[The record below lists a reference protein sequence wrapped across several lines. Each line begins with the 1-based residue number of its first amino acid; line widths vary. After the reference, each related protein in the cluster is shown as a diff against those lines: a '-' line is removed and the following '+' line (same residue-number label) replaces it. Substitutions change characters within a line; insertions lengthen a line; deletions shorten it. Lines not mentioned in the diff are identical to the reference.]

1 MNAPPAD
8 HGDPR
13 VAFDAAKLGLW
24 TFLATE
30 VLLFGALFTAY
41 IVFRMKYPEMFH
53 VEHAKLD
60 RVLGA
65 VNTVVLITSSLMV
78 VLGVDAI
85 KRGKARLFEA
95 CFGATILLAG
105 VFLCVK
111 YVEYAAKF
119 HHGLYPR
126 TNLFFSL
133 YFMMTGL
140 HGVHVLLGMGA
151 AVVRHRPVEARPA
164 HRSLVHA
171 GGNFGAVLA
180 LRRPGVDL
188 PVPAAL
194 PDRVRGSM
202 AHRTGNSRR
211 TGITVF
217 VALLLLTVVTV
228 LVSYVDLG
236 LWNAVVALLIA
247 SVKASLVALFFMHLK
262 SEDRLVWGFA
272 LVPIAFLALIIFGTL
287 VDTMLR

>member
-1 MNAPPAD
+1 MSAPPAD

-13 VAFDAAKLGLW
+13 VAFESAKLGVW

-41 IVFRMKYPEMFH
+41 IVFRMKYPMMFH

-95 CFGATILLAG
+95 FFGATILLAA

-111 YVEYAAKF
+111 YVEYTAKF

-133 YFMMTGL
+133 YFTMTGL
-140 HGVHVLLGMGA
+140 HGIHVLLGMGLLSY
-151 AVVRHRPVEARPA
+151 VVFLSRRGRLSEAWHTPA
-164 HRSLVHA
+164 EMSGLYWH
-171 GGNFGAVLA
+171 F
-180 LRRPGVDL
+180 VDL
-188 PVPAAL
+188 VWIYLFP
-194 PDRVRGSM
+194 
-202 AHRTGNSRR
+202 
-211 TGITVF
+211 
-217 VALLLLTVVTV
+217 LL
-228 LVSYVDLG
+228 Y
-236 LWNAVVALLIA
+236 LI
-247 SVKASLVALFFMHLK
+247 
-262 SEDRLVWGFA
+262 G
-272 LVPIAFLALIIFGTL
+272 
-287 VDTMLR
+287 